1 MTFEPA
7 MAALAGNGD
16 SRNNYRTIFGNNEL
30 DNLSCFDRI
39 KIEDSCA
46 LEEQPLDVYQVCR
59 ELFDSNNDNVKR
71 FIYYRR
77 NNIHSRFKPIW
88 KIRWQLQRVLGE

>member
-7 MAALAGNGD
+7 MAAYAGNGD
-16 SRNNYRTIFGNNEL
+16 SRNNYRMIFGNNEP
-30 DNLSCFDRI
+30 DNLSCVDRI

-46 LEEQPLDVYQVCR
+46 LEEQPLDVYQVCM
-59 ELFDSNNDNVKR
+59 ELFDSNNDSVKR
-71 FIYYRR
+71 FFYHRR

-88 KIRWQLQRVLGE
+88 KIRWQLQQLLGE